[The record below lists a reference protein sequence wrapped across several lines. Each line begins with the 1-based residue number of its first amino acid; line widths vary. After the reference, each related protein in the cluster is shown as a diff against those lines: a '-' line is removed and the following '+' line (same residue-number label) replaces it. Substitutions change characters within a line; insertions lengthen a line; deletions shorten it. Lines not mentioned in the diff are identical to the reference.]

1 MVMVFEFTSQHPNFP
16 KPNPS
21 FSHNHKFCLVYDL
34 SGFLPTHTPPLP
46 TSTEVPVPHEFQGL
60 GPKDLGPRGVA
71 VAGHVDEIQ
80 THLAVA
86 VPGWDATR
94 LGWVGGVGWEN
105 LEKICSGTSSLS
117 LSNFPMQPWLQAAC
131 LVCPGIEDT
140 LATVPN
146 CETRF
151 SKEDLTQR
159 HWKIWQPIILSFG
172 R

>member
-1 MVMVFEFTSQHPNFP
+1 
-16 KPNPS
+16 
-21 FSHNHKFCLVYDL
+21 
-34 SGFLPTHTPPLP
+34 
-46 TSTEVPVPHEFQGL
+46 
-60 GPKDLGPRGVA
+60 VA

-94 LGWVGGVGWEN
+94 LGWVGGVGWET